1 MKQEKE
7 EKEEDDLLIDVVA
20 EAVQDLKEKMIET
33 IETKEMIEAE
43 SSKKNL
49 LKKEENF

>member
-1 MKQEKE
+1 MIETIETKE
-7 EKEEDDLLIDVVA
+7 MI